1 MEGAVVEVAGV
12 PSASV
17 PSWHLA
23 PGRLRQLSRASMRA
37 FPPVG
42 RRWLRFDSRQYKEN
56 GYRSLLSGSCF
67 FGGGGSRT
75 RVLIRETE
83 ASTGLGGHSGC
94 RGAGGGPSRFRSRIP
109 LNVPA
114 AARAQWQ
121 VSSDRVAD
129 RTWRSEQRTT
139 GSVAIGAYAARARV
153 PLSLALES
161 FPRVGGRNSTCD
173 LRI

>member
-1 MEGAVVEVAGV
+1 MEVAGV
-12 PSASV
+12 GFWSRTSCALPSA
-17 PSWHLA
+17 
-23 PGRLRQLSRASMRA
+23 RLRHSRRIHAPRL
-37 FPPVG
+37 
-42 RRWLRFDSRQYKEN
+42 RWLGTCLRFDSRRYKEN
-56 GYRSLLSGSCF
+56 GYRSLLNGSRLI
-67 FGGGGSRT
+67 GGGGSRT

-109 LNVPA
+109 LRVPA
-114 AARAQWQ
+114 AARAQRQ

>member
-1 MEGAVVEVAGV
+1 MFWRWRESTLQ
-12 PSASV
+12 PRTSC
-17 PSWHLA
+17 PRL
-23 PGRLRQLSRASMRA
+23 PGRGAHFRGHPWPLILAFARRSHPFDSRHLLHKGTT
-37 FPPVG
+37 PPVG
-42 RRWLRFDSRQYKEN
+42 GAVL
-56 GYRSLLSGSCF
+56 

-83 ASTGLGGHSGC
+83 ASTGLGGHSSC

-109 LNVPA
+109 LGVPA

-153 PLSLALES
+153 PLSLALER
-161 FPRVGGRNSTCD
+161 FPRVGDRNSTCD